1 MNRSG
6 YQLKLNLF
14 LSTGWGPLYYSKRL
28 FTLMQKQIPL
38 YYLLL
43 TIFCGVCVTVSF
55 GWSVRHVFLGNY
67 RLGMFGEAMVSIAAF
82 PQLAKQVVLE
92 ITPGNG
98 SDQVIQDQFASLDGF
113 KKSGKLQVSTL
124 EDKGYL
130 LISSYDN
137 INKQSTVRLLRIR
150 DQHILKEWTPD
161 IDAILERVKSK
172 SQKSNARMLH
182 PLLVENGGLVF
193 GMDSLIKI
201 GPASSVEWIA
211 DCMSHHSVENDA
223 EGNIWVCSR
232 MKPSSYEGVLSHL
245 DDAIAKVSPSG
256 KVLFKKSVTKILYE
270 NGYRGL
276 LAGGFRGRNEE
287 DPIHLNEIQP
297 ALSDTKYWKKGDLML
312 SMRHR
317 STIAL
322 YRPSTDKI
330 IWLKTGPWMNQHD
343 VEFVSDHEISV
354 FGNNVISD
362 RKGDVLMD
370 GHNKVY
376 LYDFTSETI
385 STPYEEAMSSFA
397 VRTKTEGRSKVL
409 VNGDVFMEETN
420 NGRLL
425 RLTPKTAKWEFVQ
438 RVDKNHVSLLSWC
451 RYMTEEEVRHIFP
464 NL

>member
-1 MNRSG
+1 MMRKISV
-6 YQLKLNLF
+6 YYLF
-14 LSTGWGPLYYSKRL
+14 LTL
-28 FTLMQKQIPL
+28 FLGACI
-38 YYLLL
+38 
-43 TIFCGVCVTVSF
+43 TVLF
-55 GWSVRHVFLGNY
+55 GWCVRHVYMGNY
-67 RLGMFGEAMVSIAAF
+67 SLGTFGKAMVSIASF
-82 PQLAKQVVLE
+82 PSLAKEVVLD
-92 ITPGNG
+92 ITGNG
-98 SDQVIQDQFASLDGF
+98 SGQVIEDRFPSMDGF
-113 KKSGKLQVSTL
+113 KKSGKLQAGTS
-124 EDKGYL
+124 EDKGYIL
-130 LISSYDN
+130 LSSYDN
-137 INKQSTVRLLRIR
+137 IKKQSTVQLLRIR
-150 DQHILKEWTPD
+150 DQQILKEWTPD
-161 IDAILERVKSK
+161 IDAILKRVKSK
-172 SQKSNARMLH
+172 SRKSNACIVH
-182 PLLVENGGLVF
+182 PILLENGGLVF

-201 GPASSVEWIA
+201 GPTSSVEWIA
-211 DCMSHHSVENDA
+211 DCMSHHSLEKDA
-223 EGNIWVCSR
+223 AGNIWVCSR